1 MSGDAFQ
8 GAGRRGEAQ
17 VEVAALGAELAKR
30 AHRHLVQRLAALL
43 SHRHASARSRPPPA
57 SPLAA
62 ELQPAQLVVLQA
74 VARSLDL
81 DHPVA
86 TLRRPELDQVRQAGA
101 VARDILQQA
110 FEPGAQVGRRQAIER
125 LFEQFLA
132 KQLPVDEG
140 RLQAELVAVATAD
153 RVAVAAVL
161 QPPQAGLEQGGA
173 ALAEVGAVQVR
184 RRAVEGMEER
194 PGMAAKIASQQN
206 SPNSELIRPFST

>member
-8 GAGRRGEAQ
+8 GALGDGVKRRSRSPRLALNSQ
-17 VEVAALGAELAKR
+17 SARTATWYSASPPCSVIDMPAHVADR
-30 AHRHLVQRLAALL
+30 HRHL
-43 SHRHASARSRPPPA
+43 
-57 SPLAA
+57 PLAA

-153 RVAVAAVL
+153 RVAVATVL
-161 QPPQAGLEQGGA
+161 QPSQAGLEQGGA

-194 PGMAAKIASQQN
+194 PGMAAKIASQQS
-206 SPNSELIRPFST
+206 SPNSN

>member
-1 MSGDAFQ
+1 MPS
-8 GAGRRGEAQ
+8 R
-17 VEVAALGAELAKR
+17 ALGDGVKRRSRSPRLALNSQSAR
-30 AHRHLVQRLAALL
+30 TATWYSASPPCSVIDMPAHVADRHRHL
-43 SHRHASARSRPPPA
+43 
-57 SPLAA
+57 PLAA

-153 RVAVAAVL
+153 RVAVATVL
-161 QPPQAGLEQGGA
+161 QPSQAGPNRAARRWRKSALCRSAGA
-173 ALAEVGAVQVR
+173 LWKGWKNA
-184 RRAVEGMEER
+184 
-194 PGMAAKIASQQN
+194 PGMAAKIASQQS

>member
-57 SPLAA
+57 SPARGRIAA
-62 ELQPAQLVVLQA
+62 SATGCPAGGRPVP
-74 VARSLDL
+74 DL